1 MKKLSLRSL
10 VPNLITFISLT
21 LGLSAI
27 KFAFENKWQIA
38 VALVVF
44 SSFLDNLDGKLARFL
59 KTNSNFGVELDSLAD
74 FVSFGVAPAIIV
86 YLWSKSI
93 FFDTNW
99 AIVIFYAICS
109 SSRLAKFNVLSHE
122 NKTDSISLKFFSGIS
137 TPAAAGL
144 SLLPLMIHFRF
155 DINITDY
162 EYFLKFY
169 LFLPSIL
176 MITNIPTYSLKGLKI
191 DKKLIPLL
199 ITLFASFTYLLL
211 TDIWLAMTCLI
222 ITYFLSIPFAIYESK
237 VSLKV

>member
-1 MKKLSLRSL
+1 MKKLSIRRL

-27 KFAFENKWQIA
+27 KFAIDQKWEVA
-38 VALVVF
+38 VTLIVF
-44 SSFLDNLDGKLARFL
+44 SSFLDNLDGKLARLL

-74 FVSFGVAPAIIV
+74 FISFGIAPAIVI
-86 YLWSKSI
+86 YLWSKTF

-122 NKTDSISLKFFSGIS
+122 NKSKDDLRFFLGIS

-144 SLLPLMIHFRF
+144 SLLPMMFNFRF
-155 DINITDY
+155 ELDVISY
-162 EYFLKFY
+162 ETFIKYY

-176 MITNIPTYSLKGLKI
+176 MISNLPTYSLKGIKI
-191 DKKLIPLL
+191 EKKLIPFL
-199 ITLFASFTYLLL
+199 IILFASFIYLLL
-211 TDIWLAMTCLI
+211 TDLWLAMIILI
-222 ITYFLSIPFAIYESK
+222 IIYFLSIPFAIYESK
-237 VSLKV
+237 VSLKT

>member
-74 FVSFGVAPAIIV
+74 FISFGVAPAIIV

-144 SLLPLMIHFRF
+144 SLLPLMIYFRF
-155 DINITDY
+155 EINISEY

-169 LFLPSIL
+169 R
-176 MITNIPTYSLKGLKI
+176 
-191 DKKLIPLL
+191 
-199 ITLFASFTYLLL
+199 
-211 TDIWLAMTCLI
+211 
-222 ITYFLSIPFAIYESK
+222 
-237 VSLKV
+237 